1 MIFNCSGQSTMKSIL
16 AIVGRPNVGKSTL
29 FNQIAGGKKAIVYNE
44 PGVTRDRNYADVIW
58 EKSSFTLIDTGGFE
72 PVSKDRIFVQMREQC
87 QLAMEEADVVLFVMD
102 GKEGLTPSDQEIADI
117 LRCLNKPVFYIV
129 NKIDG
134 HQHEERAYEFY
145 KLGVGRIFT
154 LSAEHRYGLNELMD
168 EVMEV
173 LPGAIEAEEDGDAT
187 KVAML
192 GRPNVGKSSLINR
205 ILGYKRVIVDEAPGT
220 TRDAIDTRF
229 ERDGKRYTLIDT
241 AGIRRKSR
249 ISLRLEKYSI
259 VEALRTIDRCHV
271 ALLLLDPKEGVTDQD
286 ARIGGFIH
294 EKGKGCMI
302 VVNKW
307 DLVEKESQTMAK
319 YEKEIYED
327 LKYLSYAPILFIS
340 ALTGQRVKKVLDTI
354 DRVAEEAGKRIPTS
368 PLNKALEG
376 WVKRFPP
383 PSYRTRQ
390 VKLNYITQVSVAPP
404 TFLIYTNFPEGIHFS
419 YERYLLNQM
428 REAFGF
434 AGVPIRLQFRKKRKE

>member
-1 MIFNCSGQSTMKSIL
+1 
-16 AIVGRPNVGKSTL
+16 
-29 FNQIAGGKKAIVYNE
+29 
-44 PGVTRDRNYADVIW
+44 
-58 EKSSFTLIDTGGFE
+58 
-72 PVSKDRIFVQMREQC
+72 
-87 QLAMEEADVVLFVMD
+87 
-102 GKEGLTPSDQEIADI
+102 
-117 LRCLNKPVFYIV
+117 
-129 NKIDG
+129 
-134 HQHEERAYEFY
+134 
-145 KLGVGRIFT
+145 
-154 LSAEHRYGLNELMD
+154 MD

-173 LPGAIEAEEDGDAT
+173 LPEAIEAEGDGEAT

-220 TRDAIDTRF
+220 TRDSIDTRF

-259 VEALRTIDRCHV
+259 IEALRTIDRCHV
-271 ALLLLDPKEGVTDQD
+271 ALLLLDSKEGVTDQD

-294 EKGKGCMI
+294 EKGKGCII

-307 DLVEKESQTMAK
+307 DLVEKDSQTMVK
-319 YEKEIYED
+319 YEKEIYEN
-327 LKYLSYAPILFIS
+327 LKYLSYTPILFIS

-354 DRVAEEAGKRIPTS
+354 DHVAEEAEKRIPTS

-428 REAFGF
+428 REAFSF